1 MLADLSKAVQLN
13 AGYVY
18 ITDQT
23 LPNPYAQLPSYW
35 DQEVAAI
42 ATLPE
47 PGSLTIL
54 AAGALLSL
62 GGYVPWRRIRQ
73 ETPRA

>member
-1 MLADLSKAVQLN
+1 MLADLSKAVSLN

-42 ATLPE
+42 ASVPE
-47 PGSLTIL
+47 P
-54 AAGALLSL
+54 
-62 GGYVPWRRIRQ
+62 VC
-73 ETPRA
+73 